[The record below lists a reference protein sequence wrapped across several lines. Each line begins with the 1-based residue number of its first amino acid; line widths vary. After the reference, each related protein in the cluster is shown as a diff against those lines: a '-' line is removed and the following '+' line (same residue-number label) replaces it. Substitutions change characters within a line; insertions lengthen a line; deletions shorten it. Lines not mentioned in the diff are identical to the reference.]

1 MKTKSLIAIAALTS
15 ALSFGASA
23 ASLVSNQ
30 QAETLQP
37 LNQTISISGHDGDQT
52 NIRQALSQKA
62 DAQGASHYRVIGVQN
77 PGDSS
82 MWSGSAEI
90 YR

>member
-1 MKTKSLIAIAALTS
+1 MKTKSLIALATLTA
-15 ALSFGASA
+15 ALSFGANA

-62 DAQGASHYRVIGVQN
+62 DAQGASHYRIIENNQDDTYHVT
-77 PGDSS
+77 
-82 MWSGSAEI
+82 AEL
-90 YR
+90 YK

>member
-1 MKTKSLIAIAALTS
+1 MKTKSLIALATLTA

-52 NIRQALSQKA
+52 NIRQATTASLRTTRTTPITSRLS
-62 DAQGASHYRVIGVQN
+62 SIN
-77 PGDSS
+77 N
-82 MWSGSAEI
+82 
-90 YR
+90 